1 MWLNRIAWHMQTL
14 SESNYIESHASTP
27 FSFEQPST
35 NRPAAHR
42 RNIFSTLL
50 PLLAHQHTQKHPRFA
65 PNDESTLQKTMVAS
79 KSGAVFITP
88 RQNRLRDLHDNVGIF
103 IQCMV
108 FFAAGTE
115 NSEANSP
122 ELGDALCDLCTALLG
137 CARIEHRIQH
147 Q

>member
-1 MWLNRIAWHMQTL
+1 MA
-14 SESNYIESHASTP
+14 
-27 FSFEQPST
+27 
-35 NRPAAHR
+35 
-42 RNIFSTLL
+42 
-50 PLLAHQHTQKHPRFA
+50 
-65 PNDESTLQKTMVAS
+65 AS
-79 KSGAVFITP
+79 KSVAVLITP
-88 RQNRLRDLHDNVGIF
+88 RQNRFLDLNDNVGSF

-108 FFAAGTE
+108 FFAAGTG